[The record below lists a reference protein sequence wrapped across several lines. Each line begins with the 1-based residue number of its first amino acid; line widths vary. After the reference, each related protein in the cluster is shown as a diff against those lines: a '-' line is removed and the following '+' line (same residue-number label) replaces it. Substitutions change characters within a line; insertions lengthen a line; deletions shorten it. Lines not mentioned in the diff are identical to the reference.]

1 MRILNRQDREDLGI
15 AKLPPKVRDYIAELE
30 TEYER
35 VTTRQK
41 RLRDNIRA
49 MQVKCENMNL
59 RLRLA
64 QLAGQAKAQQPVGP
78 PNLHFHGG
86 KQMQRAV

>member
-1 MRILNRQDREDLGI
+1 MHLLNRQDREDLGI
-15 AKLPPKVRDYIAELE
+15 AKLSPKVRDYIAALE

-41 RLRDNIRA
+41 RLRQNIRS

-64 QLAGQAKAQQPVGP
+64 QLAGEKKAAYNERGR
-78 PNLHFHGG
+78 
-86 KQMQRAV
+86 KMRRAVA